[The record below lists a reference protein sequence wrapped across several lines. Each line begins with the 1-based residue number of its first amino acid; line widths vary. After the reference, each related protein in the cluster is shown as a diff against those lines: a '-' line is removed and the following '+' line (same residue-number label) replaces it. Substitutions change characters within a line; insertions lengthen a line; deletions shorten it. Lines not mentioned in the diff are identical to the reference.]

1 MSLKMQWYCV
11 VCEVIISVKYI
22 DPNHEMIHSFSL
34 TVSELQGEQGVSLV
48 RHSFSVYTVRKGVI
62 WWTNL
67 LNKCV

>member
-34 TVSELQGEQGVSLV
+34 TVSELQGEQGV
-48 RHSFSVYTVRKGVI
+48 YTVRK
-62 WWTNL
+62 
-67 LNKCV
+67 